1 MYHLCSPHSF
11 CVDLFVWCTV
21 VYAHG
26 RTYIDVSFSCLYGV
40 PLVYARGRTRIDR
53 ALAWLRSNH
62 WCFPHSLCV
71 VLDVSLFVFVWC
83 TVSVR
88 TRSYLHW
95 RGFMWLYG
103 VPLVYARGRTYIDGW
118 LCLYGVPFTFCHGVP
133 FTFCHGRIDGSS
145 SCLYAVPL
153 VYARIVLTLPGFIV
167 IVWCTVCLVGVPF
180 MFCLVLTLIGL
191 IMSVRC
197 TVSVRTRSYL
207 HWWTFLVCVWY
218 TVYVLCLY
226 HVCMVYRW
234 CFLFFS
240 SFLYL
245 SAVTFSCNY

>member
-1 MYHLCSPHSF
+1 MI
-11 CVDLFVWCTV
+11 VWCTV
-21 VYAHG
+21 
-26 RTYIDVSFSCLYGV
+26 CL
-40 PLVYARGRTRIDR
+40 
-53 ALAWLRSNH
+53 
-62 WCFPHSLCV
+62 F
-71 VLDVSLFVFVWC
+71 
-83 TVSVR
+83 
-88 TRSYLHW
+88 
-95 RGFMWLYG
+95 
-103 VPLVYARGRTYIDGW
+103 
-118 LCLYGVPFTFCHGVP
+118 GVPFTFCHGR
-133 FTFCHGRIDGSS
+133 TRIDGSS

-207 HWWTFLVCVWY
+207 HWWTFLVCVWC
-218 TVYVLCLY
+218 TVYVLGLY

-234 CFLFFS
+234 CFFS
-240 SFLYL
+240 SFSHCWEFFIFVWRTLCMLSRFKMYCQAFCWLVAASTTELFCLLYL